1 MSVQPTTPPDSHS
14 LLAVVSSIMD
24 FPAPGIASH
33 EDYARLVGLLDKLC
47 PLQHFAMLG
56 LADGGLNWRYT
67 YRLPDVFKQQLGR
80 EEPRLTEQ
88 LTRLDKGQGWCV
100 QPVEHIDVQW
110 LLARSTPDQ
119 APTLRLLLECLAKRL
134 HETQTGTQLAG
145 QASPLMQRDPQW
157 QEKIEK
163 IGRVMRLAHN
173 LPQHALFAQ
182 LEAVLRQMLSVSDML
197 LIRLENQ
204 RLERLYP
211 PHLTYDDDIIR
222 AMCHSTNSVERHEER
237 LYWYS
242 LPLRQQQQY
251 FAHLILNMTR
261 PLETDDRLFLDFLRH
276 QLTLL
281 LELKRVRQQLDELN
295 SEESINQRLQQ
306 LRQTN
311 LRLQKRLKHHQEL
324 ERRLQFN
331 ALHDPLTQLPN
342 RALLMNHLHHA
353 MTRYRRY
360 QTAGFTLIF
369 VDVDHFKQ
377 INDALGHSA
386 GDQLLQELGSRLQGC
401 IRQNDMVARLGG
413 DEFVIYLDNSQREED
428 ISPVLNRLIGRIG
441 HPFRLQG
448 NELTITVSLGV
459 ASVTEQTADVS
470 ELLHQADLAMYQAKR
485 NGRSRIVMYSEACT
499 EQAGSPEERLFRA
512 LREGRIVPY
521 FQPVIRLCDSRL
533 VGLEVMARWITE
545 EGELKDA
552 FDFIP
557 LAEQCGLI
565 QDLDRQILK
574 RTCQQL
580 KLWQPASGVGRFR
593 IAINLSGK
601 HLASHEQIMQL
612 LTIMEEEGVI
622 PACFIFEF
630 NECELSRQSADSLT
644 ALHEL
649 RAKGIQVSLDDF
661 GTGFSSLNAL
671 FHFPVDY
678 IKVDDSFTHRMLN
691 SPKDLALIR
700 AMRDICQDLD
710 FTLVVE
716 GIENQQQL
724 QKLIELGCALGQGR
738 HISPPLPGADIPPLL
753 GQAAREAKPSGLNPS

>member
-88 LTRLDKGQGWCV
+88 LTRLDEGQGWCV

-134 HETQTGTQLAG
+134 HETQTGTQLTG

-222 AMCHSTNSVERHEER
+222 AMCHSTNSVERHEEG

-369 VDVDHFKQ
+369 VDVDYFKQ
-377 INDALGHSA
+377 VNDALGHSA

-622 PACFIFEF
+622 PTCFIFEF
-630 NECELSRQSADSLT
+630 NERELSRQSADSLT

-753 GQAAREAKPSGLNPS
+753 GQAAREAKPSDLNPS

>member
-88 LTRLDKGQGWCV
+88 LTRLDEGQGWCV

-211 PHLTYDDDIIR
+211 PHLIYDDDIIR

-601 HLASHEQIMQL
+601 HLASHEQLMQL

-630 NECELSRQSADSLT
+630 NERELSRQSADSLT

-710 FTLVVE
+710 FILVVE

>member
-1 MSVQPTTPPDSHS
+1 MCFKAAHTPNATP
-14 LLAVVSSIMD
+14 SS
-24 FPAPGIASH
+24 S
-33 EDYARLVGLLDKLC
+33 E
-47 PLQHFAMLG
+47 
-56 LADGGLNWRYT
+56 
-67 YRLPDVFKQQLGR
+67 
-80 EEPRLTEQ
+80 
-88 LTRLDKGQGWCV
+88 
-100 QPVEHIDVQW
+100 
-110 LLARSTPDQ
+110 RS
-119 APTLRLLLECLAKRL
+119 
-134 HETQTGTQLAG
+134 ETG
-145 QASPLMQRDPQW
+145 
-157 QEKIEK
+157 
-163 IGRVMRLAHN
+163 
-173 LPQHALFAQ
+173 
-182 LEAVLRQMLSVSDML
+182 
-197 LIRLENQ
+197 
-204 RLERLYP
+204 
-211 PHLTYDDDIIR
+211 
-222 AMCHSTNSVERHEER
+222 

-251 FAHLILNMTR
+251 FAHLLINTTQ

-311 LRLQKRLKHHQEL
+311 LRLQKRLRHHQEL

-369 VDVDHFKQ
+369 ADVDHFKQ
-377 INDALGHSA
+377 VNDALGHSA
-386 GDQLLQELGSRLQGC
+386 GDQLLLELGKRLQSC

-413 DEFVIYLDNSQREED
+413 DEFVIYLDNSQQEED
-428 ISPVLNRLIGRIG
+428 VSPVLNRIVGRIA

-448 NELTITVSLGV
+448 NELTVTVSLGV
-459 ASVTEQTADVS
+459 ASVSEQTTDIS

-485 NGRSRIVMYSEACT
+485 NGRSRIVIYSDACM
-499 EQAGSPEERLFRA
+499 EHSGSPEERLFRA

-565 QDLDRQILK
+565 QDLDRQILR

-580 KLWQPASGVGRFR
+580 KSWLQLSGGDRFK
-593 IAINLSGK
+593 ISLNLSGK
-601 HLASHEQIMQL
+601 HLANREQIMAL
-612 LTIMEEEGVI
+612 VHIMEEEGVI
-622 PACFIFEF
+622 PGYFIFEF
-630 NECELSRQSADSLT
+630 NERELSRQSADSLT
-644 ALHEL
+644 SLHEL
-649 RAKGIQVSLDDF
+649 RAKGIQISLDDF

-724 QKLIELGCALGQGR
+724 QKLIELGCAQGQGR
-738 HISPPLPGADIPPLL
+738 HISPPLPGSDIIPLL
-753 GQAAREAKPSGLNPS
+753 TQAGPPAESSLNPS

>member
-33 EDYARLVGLLDKLC
+33 EDYARLVGLLDTLC

-88 LTRLDKGQGWCV
+88 LTRLDEGQGWCV

-377 INDALGHSA
+377 VNDALGHSA

-601 HLASHEQIMQL
+601 HLASHEQLMQL

-630 NECELSRQSADSLT
+630 NERELSRQSADSLT